1 MARRPGEYV
10 WSPECSCKYKTHQ
23 RHECLRQQPWVHGV
37 CEVNAGR
44 CVDLPAD
51 APGQAA
57 AKPEP
62 GQAYVVAVPDTLAAG
77 QGYGLAVPD
86 TLAPDQA
93 HGVVPATPGNSPPE
107 LAQGGAGSVP
117 GGPAQG
123 LPGFP
128 AGFQAGGAAPAAPA
142 THGPHQGGLVA
153 GAWHPPHGQGPGSH
167 AQQWH
172 APPGLDSGPR
182 VDVPHTPQQP
192 QQGPACGV
200 RTPPAGS
207 GPYPV
212 SYPGPGPAEGG
223 RWEGRVDASGVPI
236 AWKIEQ
242 ARRKRQEAAAAAAAA
257 ATPAGGPRA
266 PRDTKW
272 DTQVGPE
279 SSRLGFSSAL
289 LCNCMQLSKVRK
301 NRSQDTSGAAKAVAE
316 KARPCVLK

>member
-1 MARRPGEYV
+1 MMARRPGEYV

-23 RHECLRQQPWVHGV
+23 RHECLRLLPWVHGV

-44 CVDLPAD
+44 CVELPAD

-57 AKPEP
+57 VKPEP
-62 GQAYVVAVPDTLAAG
+62 GQACVVSVPDTLAAG
-77 QGYGLAVPD
+77 QEYRLAVPD

-107 LAQGGAGSVP
+107 LAQGGAGSAP
-117 GGPAQG
+117 GGPVQG

-128 AGFQAGGAAPAAPA
+128 AGCKALGAAPAAPA
-142 THGPHQGGLVA
+142 THGLHQGGLVG
-153 GAWHPPHGQGPGSH
+153 GAWYPPHGHGPGSH

-172 APPGLDSGPR
+172 APPGLDPGPR

-192 QQGPACGV
+192 QQGPAHGV

-212 SYPGPGPAEGG
+212 SYPGPGLAEGG
-223 RWEGRVDASGVPI
+223 RWEGRVDAKGVPI
-236 AWKIEQ
+236 AWKIEET
-242 ARRKRQEAAAAAAAA
+242 RRKREEAAAAAAAE
-257 ATPAGGPRA
+257 ATPAGRPPA
-266 PRDTKW
+266 LRDGKW

-289 LCNCMQLSKVRK
+289 LCSCMQLSKVRK
-301 NRSQDTSGAAKAVAE
+301 NRAQGMSSAAKAVA
-316 KARPCVLK
+316 RRHDFTW